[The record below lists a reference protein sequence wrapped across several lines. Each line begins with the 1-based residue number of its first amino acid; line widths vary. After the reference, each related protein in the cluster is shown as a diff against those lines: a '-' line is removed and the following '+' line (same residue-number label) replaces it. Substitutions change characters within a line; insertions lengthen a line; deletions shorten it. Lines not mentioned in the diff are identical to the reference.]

1 VITSGQ
7 SLFLRQLIQ
16 KLKHLVDKTPA
27 EAMTGKAHKPWLE
40 MIGYTPFQR
49 KEA

>member
-1 VITSGQ
+1 MRSYH
-7 SLFLRQLIQ
+7 
-16 KLKHLVDKTPA
+16 KHLVDKTPA

-49 KEA
+49 KAA